1 MKLHFDK
8 KEDGEI
14 YVQINGKDFS
24 TKDYIQMVKDIRDEK
39 KIEASH
45 GKQITQEEQDSIK
58 EMLVEI
64 NQINKENPETEEETE
79 DDDF

>member
-14 YVQINGKDFS
+14 YAQVEGKDFS
-24 TKDYIQMVKDIRDEK
+24 TKDYIQMIKEVKSEK
-39 KIEASH
+39 KIEASF
-45 GKQITQEEQDSIK
+45 GKQITQDEQDSVK

-64 NQINKENPETEEETE
+64 NQINKEDTVSGDEAEK
-79 DDDF
+79 DDF